1 MIIVTPTT
9 SCEGW
14 PVRDWT
20 GEQRYGISDGDTTLE
35 TMEYVWMANFLG
47 MPSLVVPA
55 GFVEGV
61 GDEGKGVESV
71 PVGVMGM
78 GEWGA
83 EEELLGWGL
92 DVEAL
97 SGDVVKRP
105 PIWVDVVER
114 AKREM
119 SGNGGTEGEVLIDV

>member
-1 MIIVTPTT
+1 
-9 SCEGW
+9 
-14 PVRDWT
+14 
-20 GEQRYGISDGDTTLE
+20 
-35 TMEYVWMANFLG
+35 MANFLG